1 MLIKS
6 VFVKMNDPM
15 LFSNSNEIVSLI
27 QSLSGWEVR
36 PLVSKE
42 EECPESLLVFDILF
56 YQLPKEEWTVSELL
70 EKRPE
75 WEKEILP
82 LFKAKRYAFLFT
94 GEWYVMR
101 YSKETNKISFRAMVH
116 PYERLDGRDCLYS
129 TEPLCFMHQQEIKRL
144 IEPAI
149 QARVIGESLRLKF
162 KRPVDMGV
170 PITFRGLCDRME
182 DLMVKLN
189 GEIAEWKDRFF
200 FDALETEEDDLCY
213 ECKEE
218 MRQTFYV
225 REDQSQALKWKPHG
239 DWCSQKEC
247 KYYKMHLFHDWYLDT
262 DARETP
268 VEYVPY

>member
-1 MLIKS
+1 M
-6 VFVKMNDPM
+6 
-15 LFSNSNEIVSLI
+15 
-27 QSLSGWEVR
+27 SGWEVR
-36 PLVSKE
+36 TLRSKE
-42 EECPESLLVFDILF
+42 EECPEELLVFDILF

-101 YSKETNKISFRAMVH
+101 YLNDKISFRPMVH
-116 PYERLDGRDCLYS
+116 PYERLDVRDCLYS
-129 TEPLCFMHQQEIKRL
+129 TEPLNFMHRQEIKRL
-144 IEPAI
+144 IEPAT
-149 QARVIGESLRLKF
+149 QARVVSESLRLKL
-162 KRPVDMGV
+162 KRPVDLGV
-170 PITFRGLCDRME
+170 PLTFRGLIDKME
-182 DLMVKLN
+182 EKMEELKR
-189 GEIAEWKDRFF
+189 EIDEWKDRFF
-200 FDALETEEDDLCY
+200 FDALETPEDDLCY

-247 KYYKMHLFHDWYLDT
+247 KYYKMHLFNEWYEDT

-268 VEYVPY
+268 VEYEGSD

>member
-1 MLIKS
+1 MNEEILE
-6 VFVKMNDPM
+6 MNDPM
-15 LFSNSNEIVSLI
+15 LFSNSNEIVELI

-101 YSKETNKISFRAMVH
+101 YSKETDKISFRAMVH
-116 PYERLDGRDCLYS
+116 PYERLDERDCLYS

-144 IEPAI
+144 IQPAI
-149 QARVIGESLRLKF
+149 HARVIGESLRLKL
-162 KRPVDMGV
+162 KRPVDLGV
-170 PITFRGLCDRME
+170 PITFRGLCDEME

-218 MRQTFYV
+218 MRQAFYV
-225 REDQSQALKWKPHG
+225 REDQSQALKWKPKG
-239 DWCSQKEC
+239 DWCSQREC
-247 KYYKMHLFHDWYLDT
+247 KYYKMHLFNDWYLDS
-262 DARETP
+262 DVRETP
-268 VEYVPY
+268 VEYVPD

>member
-1 MLIKS
+1 MNEEILE
-6 VFVKMNDPM
+6 MNDPM

-56 YQLPKEEWTVSELL
+56 YQIPKDEWTVSELL

-101 YSKETNKISFRAMVH
+101 YSKETDKISFRSMVH
-116 PYERLDGRDCLYS
+116 PYERLDERDCLYS

-149 QARVIGESLRLKF
+149 QARVVGENLRLKL
-162 KRPVDMGV
+162 KRPVDLGV
-170 PITFRGLCDRME
+170 PITFRGLCDEME

-189 GEIAEWKDRFF
+189 GEIAKWKDRFF

-218 MRQTFYV
+218 MRQAFYV

-239 DWCSQKEC
+239 DWCSQREC
-247 KYYKMHLFHDWYLDT
+247 KYYKMYLFNDWYLDT

-268 VEYVPY
+268 VEYQGD